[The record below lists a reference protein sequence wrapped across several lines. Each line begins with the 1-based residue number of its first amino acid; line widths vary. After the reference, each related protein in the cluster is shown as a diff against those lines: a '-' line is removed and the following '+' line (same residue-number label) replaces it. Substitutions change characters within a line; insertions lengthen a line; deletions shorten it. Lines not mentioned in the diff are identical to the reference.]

1 MRAVFFDLDGT
12 LLNQKH
18 ELSSINMEA
27 VERLKQRGIIVC
39 LASGRTSLSM
49 RPFYHQLKLTSPLIS
64 YNGARI
70 IYSDTEMDESPLPPY
85 VVTQLIELAHEHE
98 IHLNLYDDERWYA
111 EDANSLATTE
121 YAAIAHLKPHQI
133 NFNRLKDQPMT
144 KALYIGTPQQL
155 KILDTLINQMLSKT
169 IETTSSM
176 HNFLEVLSRGVNKG
190 EAIKKVCQRLE
201 IPIDEVMAFGDG
213 LNDKEMIITAGHGV
227 AMLNGRAQVKAVA
240 DAIAPHHADHGVA
253 QYLDQYFNLGLKRS
267 LAT

>member
-18 ELSSINMEA
+18 KLSSITIEA

-49 RPFYHQLKLTSPLIS
+49 RPFYQQLKLTSPLVS

-70 IYSDTEMDESPLPPY
+70 IFSDTDIDESSLPPHI
-85 VVTQLIELAHEHE
+85 VTQLIELAHEHD
-98 IHLNLYDDERWYA
+98 IHLNLYENELWYVENA
-111 EDANSLATTE
+111 KSFTTTE
-121 YAAIAHLKPHQI
+121 YAAIAHLEPHQV
-133 NFNRLKDQPMT
+133 NFNQLKGQSMT

-155 KILDTLINQMLSKT
+155 KMLDTQITQMLSKT
-169 IETTSSM
+169 VETTSSM
-176 HNFLEVLSRGVNKG
+176 HNFLEVLSHGVNKG
-190 EAIKKVCQRLE
+190 EAIKKVCQKLE
-201 IPIDEVMAFGDG
+201 IPIDQVMAFGDG
-213 LNDKEMIITAGHGV
+213 LNDKEMISTAGHGV
-227 AMLNGRAQVKAVA
+227 AMINGRDQVKANA
-240 DAIAPHHADHGVA
+240 DAIAPHHAEHGVA